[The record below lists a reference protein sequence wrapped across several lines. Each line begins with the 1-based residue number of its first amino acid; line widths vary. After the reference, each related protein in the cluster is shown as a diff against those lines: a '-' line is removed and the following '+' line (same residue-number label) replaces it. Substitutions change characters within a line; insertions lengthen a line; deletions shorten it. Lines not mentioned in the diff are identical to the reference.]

1 MLDDRTQEVS
11 FMCYTSSRS
20 TIKWWDPHTNK
31 LKYCSSVKFDEHN
44 NKFGK
49 GWSLGSELML
59 ETNTSTLPTLKPT
72 SQIIPSSNLIYFKSI
87 LISHL

>member
-1 MLDDRTQEVS
+1 MLDERTQEVS

-49 GWSLGSELML
+49 VWSPGSELTAG
-59 ETNTSTLPTLKPT
+59 TNVSAHPTLKKKSHIT
-72 SQIIPSSNLIYFKSI
+72 LSSNMVYLK
-87 LISHL
+87 LL